1 MENQAMFMKRLHDMG
16 YTYFDIPQ
24 LTRKEITELRLASTM
39 ETLVKNEKRQQAKAG
54 DDSKRNYDGRNRRTE
69 PAYTAEE
76 LAEEKYGG
84 DV

>member
-24 LTRKEITELRLASTM
+24 LTRREIMELRLASTM
-39 ETLVKNEKRQQAKAG
+39 ETIVKDKQRENAKKQSG
-54 DDSKRNYDGRNRRTE
+54 ESSKTVKDGRLRHSE

-76 LAEEKYGG
+76 LAREKYGA
-84 DV
+84 